1 MSSRRLPVGW
11 ILAGIILAPTWCAAS
26 GPAFPSASG
35 ADIVQVAGPSRTPPQ
50 VPTAET
56 AERSNDPIYIGL
68 MGEFVRP
75 GVHVVTGKRPTLSEL
90 VRQANGL
97 SEEATGNIRIFR
109 NDRAC
114 LTSFYT
120 PDNSLPLEP
129 NDILVAD
136 SKVRSR
142 MAVFQPER
150 TPDAQRSSSHETP
163 ETEQSLQIGLLN
175 VLDRPIILKIRR
187 ENATLASLISLL
199 GQSAD
204 VIPGVRIIQTA
215 AHHRSSR
222 VAGEVKL
229 ASNSVLVF
237 SRGIVEADRMPPFP
251 DVIVHDTPRTI
262 APEASHTAQPV
273 PDEPAAPAAVG
284 ERKDGVADSDI
295 SQAKSRV
302 FIPSPMPTQD
312 QPSQATTA
320 NPVPKTGNPVL
331 TGDSSPS
338 ISEEPQAEPI
348 LVTQSPVATEV
359 AERPRFQS
367 LAPPDIPH
375 PYNSLGQTDTALEGR
390 EPISD
395 GGDIA
400 SKQSVPFPMPGL
412 ARPPASGSAS
422 AGLPFAVAPDHH
434 VAADTHDRI
443 LADTDSPAIARRPDV
458 NRSAESTVP
467 VGWHFMVVG
476 MISLTAVLIA
486 GSILWTMGSQ
496 AVAASRSRLL
506 QPTSAVLDAVINKSI
521 RVVEEPLAMPT
532 EIQLHGQACRPTLV
546 RVEDAHKAATPQTQ
560 FSTVVA

>member
-1 MSSRRLPVGW
+1 
-11 ILAGIILAPTWCAAS
+11 
-26 GPAFPSASG
+26 
-35 ADIVQVAGPSRTPPQ
+35 
-50 VPTAET
+50 
-56 AERSNDPIYIGL
+56 
-68 MGEFVRP
+68 
-75 GVHVVTGKRPTLSEL
+75 
-90 VRQANGL
+90 
-97 SEEATGNIRIFR
+97 
-109 NDRAC
+109 
-114 LTSFYT
+114 
-120 PDNSLPLEP
+120 
-129 NDILVAD
+129 
-136 SKVRSR
+136 
-142 MAVFQPER
+142 
-150 TPDAQRSSSHETP
+150 
-163 ETEQSLQIGLLN
+163 
-175 VLDRPIILKIRR
+175 
-187 ENATLASLISLL
+187 
-199 GQSAD
+199 
-204 VIPGVRIIQTA
+204 
-215 AHHRSSR
+215 
-222 VAGEVKL
+222 
-229 ASNSVLVF
+229 
-237 SRGIVEADRMPPFP
+237 
-251 DVIVHDTPRTI
+251 
-262 APEASHTAQPV
+262 
-273 PDEPAAPAAVG
+273 
-284 ERKDGVADSDI
+284 
-295 SQAKSRV
+295 
-302 FIPSPMPTQD
+302 MPTQD

-390 EPISD
+390 EPFSD
-395 GGDIA
+395 GGAIA

-546 RVEDAHKAATPQTQ
+546 RVDAAHTATTPQPHFTPVVAEERVERILRADASAATDALPANSTHMPKVMPKVLPVGHTQQSRESVASAAERQPKPPSPQGPIQTGQ
-560 FSTVVA
+560 FKIDQPHAGPGPQNSSVLASSADERPRTGRRNPLDRALSQLVVRSATEESSKGQP